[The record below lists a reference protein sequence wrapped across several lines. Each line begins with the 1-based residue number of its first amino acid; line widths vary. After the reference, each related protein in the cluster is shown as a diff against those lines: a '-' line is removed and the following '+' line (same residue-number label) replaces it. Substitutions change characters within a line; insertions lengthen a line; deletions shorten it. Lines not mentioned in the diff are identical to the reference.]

1 MMKDEAKK
9 NEKLTTAQFLK
20 LVTDTISKLLS
31 NEKKVEKK
39 HSEDNM
45 FYILGVQDSEIRH
58 SNFLKWLMEKDKQF
72 LQEFLQKLCGF
83 SQERASKLVG
93 SKHKVDREYS
103 LNANQEKSD
112 KSGRIDL
119 LLQFEEE
126 KVVVVIENK
135 WNSSEGEQQLS
146 KYYIG
151 INNNANFE
159 NYEKIFVFLTPRGD
173 EPKDDEDKKHY
184 ISVSYD
190 LVQEILKKI
199 NISGNFEKILI
210 KHYKEVLEEEL
221 VKNEKELNKVEEYYK
236 LFGGKKGQEMA
247 ELAKYIPNINKR
259 AEIEREIIKK
269 MDVLELKSEG
279 QNTFVWL
286 VQKELSRISQNN
298 GLKGDWLEFCIANEP
313 FNVMSMQFVINYDS
327 GEKYKKFAKE
337 FREKFERADK
347 NKGSTYAILFTET
360 LVVSNKTSGYLTEE
374 EIQEE
379 IKEELVKFFTDPS
392 STYFKI
398 LDFVRNYKF

>member
-1 MMKDEAKK
+1 MMKGETGN

-20 LVTDTISKLLS
+20 SVTDTISKLS
-31 NEKKVEKK
+31 NNEKNVEKK
-39 HSEDNM
+39 HSEDNI
-45 FYILGVQDSEIRH
+45 FYVLDIQDVEIRH
-58 SNFLKWLMEKDKQF
+58 SNFLKWLMGKNKQF
-72 LQEFLQKLCGF
+72 LQEFLQKSCGF
-83 SQERASKLVG
+83 SQERASKLVA
-93 SKHKVDREYS
+93 SKHKVDREFP
-103 LNANQEKSD
+103 LNAKQKESER
-112 KSGRIDL
+112 SGRIDL

-126 KVVVVIENK
+126 KVVVAIENK
-135 WNSSEGEQQLS
+135 WKSSEGEQQLS

-151 INNNANFE
+151 INNNENFE
-159 NYEKIFVFLTPRGD
+159 NYEKKFVFLTPRGD

-199 NISGNFEKILI
+199 NTSGNVEKILI

-221 VKNEKELNKVEEYYK
+221 VKNEKELDKVEEYYK
-236 LFGGKKGQEMA
+236 LFGGKKGQEMSK
-247 ELAKYIPNINKR
+247 LAKYIPDINKR
-259 AEIEREIIKK
+259 AEIEREIIKQ
-269 MDVLELKSEG
+269 MDMLELKSEG

-286 VQKELSRISQNN
+286 VQKELSSISQNN
-298 GLKGDWLEFCIANEP
+298 GLKSDWLEFCISNEP
-313 FNVMSMQFVINYDS
+313 FRVMSMQFVINYDS

-337 FREKFERADK
+337 FREQFGRSDK
-347 NKGSTYAILFTET
+347 SKDSTYAILFTEN

-374 EIQEE
+374 EIQEK